1 MRAMMVV
8 SRPNPSPTRCSR
20 YATGSSAVPVRDRES
35 HRGYDGTIGIGGIQG
50 GNDAYLFS
58 TDPVPF
64 HTRRLIPQGDYRFY
78 HNGLG
83 PDSGAICGGDFIP
96 EEAKTS
102 REIFVHVTAPEG
114 VLHEAF
120 FDPVASG
127 ESVGAGGADGVL
139 KPAAFTLNGSQTTVR
154 RIEWESGRVVM
165 RLEPDDNALADHHVD
180 FIALD
185 GSVSLRLDFDDAAQ
199 ATLGGA
205 PALAWGVCDQPWS
218 DGDLL
223 MLRIRESEANLTG
236 ATGDADCLPPPAADD
251 TATTT
256 PTQN

>member
-1 MRAMMVV
+1 MGAFKAC
-8 SRPNPSPTRCSR
+8 NL
-20 YATGSSAVPVRDRES
+20 
-35 HRGYDGTIGIGGIQG
+35 
-50 GNDAYLFS
+50 DANRLRQFS
-58 TDPVPF
+58 
-64 HTRRLIPQGDYRFY
+64 G
-78 HNGLG
+78 
-83 PDSGAICGGDFIP
+83 
-96 EEAKTS
+96 
-102 REIFVHVTAPEG
+102 
-114 VLHEAF
+114 
-120 FDPVASG
+120 
-127 ESVGAGGADGVL
+127 
-139 KPAAFTLNGSQTTVR
+139 

-185 GSVSLRLDFDDAAQ
+185 GSVALRLDFDAAAE
-199 ATLGGA
+199 ATNGGA

-223 MLRIRESEANLTG
+223 MLRIRESEANLSG